1 MSKSQEYIDQN
12 ISKFEEELF
21 DLLRIPSVSTDSS
34 KKPAI
39 KEAANFLLNQF
50 ESFLNRFEFIN

>member
-34 KKPAI
+34 KNLRSK
-39 KEAANFLLNQF
+39 KRRTFC
-50 ESFLNRFEFIN
+50 